1 MMELWIC
8 VKGPEEG
15 VARQGE
21 EVGARDVR
29 AKAVLKM
36 KCNHSILYHSISVEC
51 FILFKQRNGDSLM
64 GV

>member
-21 EVGARDVR
+21 EVGAWDVR

-36 KCNHSILYHSISVEC
+36 KCNHSILYHGVEC